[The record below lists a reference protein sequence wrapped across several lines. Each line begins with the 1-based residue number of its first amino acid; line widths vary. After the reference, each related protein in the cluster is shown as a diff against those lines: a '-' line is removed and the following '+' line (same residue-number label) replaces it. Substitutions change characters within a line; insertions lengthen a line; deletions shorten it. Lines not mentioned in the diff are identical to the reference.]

1 MTDTYSEQRAEETQA
16 ILTSC
21 HAILSNDHFVYISG
35 QHGSGWIDKDAI
47 FVDPAHRAAGRAT
60 GGGGSGARGRNPLR
74 PRDGGINRRAN
85 GRPMPWD

>member
-47 FVDPAHRAAGRAT
+47 FVDPATSSGWPGYWRRRFGSSRPKSSAAPR
-60 GGGGSGARGRNPLR
+60 RG
-74 PRDGGINRRAN
+74 D
-85 GRPMPWD
+85 